1 MVGTLGSQIKKM
13 SKIDNE
19 SEASLLNMLT
29 NVLVIISIVIG
40 SMLIVGYF
48 YIAAW
53 LISRRKDKREPLSWL
68 AMLFA
73 SLSVLVLF
81 IAWMIHEP
89 LAKDFF
95 PVFFVISIVIGLVL
109 RESAISPYKLAK
121 FWSNFQNRGRNRR
134 E

>member
-1 MVGTLGSQIKKM
+1 
-13 SKIDNE
+13 
-19 SEASLLNMLT
+19 MLT
-29 NVLVIISIVIG
+29 NVLIIITIVIG
-40 SMLIVGYF
+40 LTLMVGYF

-53 LISRRKDKREPLSWL
+53 LIPRRKDKRVPLSWL

-81 IAWMIHEP
+81 VAWMIHEP

-95 PVFFVISIVIGLVL
+95 PAFFVISIVIGLVF

-121 FWSNFQNRGRNRR
+121 FWSNFQNKGRNRR